1 MTFQPPPG
9 PGYISGPSTPGMNPY
24 PSPYPTAAQGGPYS
38 AGPTGYPPA
47 GPSPYPAAGPSPQW
61 NYGQPVTNPN
71 AYTPWL
77 DRVLASVIDQIPFL
91 VIFFVG
97 YGVLMGVVAAVASSA
112 DSSGEPSGGAVALLI
127 VGMLVLFAVTLAFPV
142 WNFGYRQGKTGQSL
156 GKQVMKFKVISEKTG
171 QPIGFGMSLVRQL
184 AHVLDSFFY
193 IGYLM
198 PLWDGKRQ
206 TIADKALTTVCVPAP
221 VSATPPSP
229 PAFPGAQGGPN
240 PYAYPP
246 R

>member
-9 PGYISGPSTPGMNPY
+9 PGYIAGPNTPGMNPY
-24 PSPYPTAAQGGPYS
+24 PSPYPSAAQGSPYS
-38 AGPTGYPPA
+38 SGPTGYPPA
-47 GPSPYPAAGPSPQW
+47 GPSPYPAPGPSQW
-61 NYGQPVTNPN
+61 NYGQPATNPN

-97 YGVLMGVVAAVASSA
+97 YGILMGIAAAVASSA
-112 DSSGEPSGGAVALLI
+112 DSSGEPSGGAVAFLI
-127 VGMLVLFAVTLAFPV
+127 LGMLVLFAATLAFPV

-156 GKQVMKFKVISEKTG
+156 GKQVMKFKVVSEKTG

-206 TIADKALTTVCVPAP
+206 TIADKALTTVCVPAL
-221 VSATPPSP
+221 VSATPPP
-229 PAFPGAQGGPN
+229 PTPFPGPQGGPN